1 MAKDL
6 NLHQGATVSK
16 KQDRRIQKGS
26 VMTGGTLFVECL
38 KTQGV
43 EVIFGLPGN
52 HLDTVYEALYNS
64 QDTIQHYV
72 TRHEGGT
79 AFMADGYARATGDV
93 GVCMT
98 VPGPGSNN
106 ASIGICEAYTA
117 CSPVLW
123 ITGQNA
129 SFLSHKDPRKSFHGL
144 DQGAAFAPM
153 TKHIEIVHRS
163 DQIPDAVNRAFRELR
178 SGRPGPVLMELA
190 TDALQSDIDL
200 PIPKRNN
207 GIQTQASDEDIDAAV
222 ALIKAA
228 ERPLIVSGSGVNHSR
243 ATKEILDLAQ
253 LLNSPVAMTGM
264 GKGSIHEDS
273 PFSIGLLRDGVAQAA
288 MKASDLLIAVGTRF
302 TYRDTGN
309 WSLRIPQPLIHIE
322 ADTDEIHK
330 EYPATVGIGANP
342 KLVLQQLNGV
352 LHDEKLGGGWG
363 DGLKQLH
370 NEFTSIE
377 PPRILREMRDVMPR
391 DAILSVDVNIT
402 GYGALSHFPIYE
414 SGSYIFSGIS
424 VAMGIG
430 LTAGIGAQVAYP
442 KKRVVALCG
451 DGGFLMTSPDL
462 ATAVMYDLPI
472 VTLVMNDNQYTSIER
487 GQLRRFGK
495 RIGVELV
502 NPDFVK
508 FAESFGAIGLRVED
522 PEDFRPTLEKALSLE
537 KPVLVE
543 VIK

>member
-1 MAKDL
+1 
-6 NLHQGATVSK
+6 
-16 KQDRRIQKGS
+16 
-26 VMTGGTLFVECL
+26 MTGGSIFVECL
-38 KTQGV
+38 KAQGV

-52 HLDTVYEALYNS
+52 HLDTVYEALYDN
-64 QDTIQHYV
+64 QDSIQHYV

-79 AFMADGYARATGDV
+79 AFMADGYARTTGDV

-123 ITGQNA
+123 ITGQNP
-129 SFLSHKDPRKSFHGL
+129 SYLSQKDPRKSFHGL
-144 DQGAAFAPM
+144 DQEAAFAPM
-153 TKHIEIVHRS
+153 TKHIEIVRRIE
-163 DQIPDAVNRAFRELR
+163 QIPDAVNRSFHELR

-190 TDALQSDIDL
+190 TDALQAEADL
-200 PIPKRNN
+200 PIPPRND
-207 GIQTQASDEDIDAAV
+207 GIQTMASQEDIDATV
-222 ALIKAA
+222 SLISAS
-228 ERPLIVSGSGVNHSR
+228 ERPLIISGNGINHTR
-243 ATKEILDLAQ
+243 ATEELLEFAHLLD
-253 LLNSPVAMTGM
+253 SPVAMTGM
-264 GKGSIHEDS
+264 GKGSIPEDS
-273 PFSIGLLRDGVAQAA
+273 PYSIGLFRDGVSQAA
-288 MKASDLLIAVGTRF
+288 MKAADLIIAIGTRF
-302 TYRDTGN
+302 TYRDTAS
-309 WSLRIPQPLIHIE
+309 WSLKIPQQLIHIE
-322 ADTDEIHK
+322 ADVNEIHK
-330 EYPATVGIGANP
+330 EYPATVGISANP
-342 KLVLQQLNGV
+342 KLVLQQLNAALEG
-352 LHDEKLGGGWG
+352 EKLKCGWG
-363 DGLKQLH
+363 AGLQQLRNH
-370 NEFTSIE
+370 FTSIE
-377 PPRILREMRDVMPR
+377 PPRVLKEMRDVMPR

-402 GYGALSHFPIYE
+402 GYGALSHFPTYS

-430 LTAGIGAQVAYP
+430 LTGAIGAQVAYP
-442 KKRVVALCG
+442 DRKVVALSG

-522 PEDFRPTLEKALSLE
+522 MDDFRPMLEKALTLN
-537 KPVLVE
+537 KPVVIE

>member
-1 MAKDL
+1 
-6 NLHQGATVSK
+6 
-16 KQDRRIQKGS
+16 
-26 VMTGGTLFVECL
+26 MTGGAIFVECL

-52 HLDTVYEALYNS
+52 HLDTVYEALYNN
-64 QDTIQHYV
+64 QDSIRHYV
-72 TRHEGGT
+72 TRHEGGA

-106 ASIGICEAYTA
+106 AAIGICEAYTA
-117 CSPVLW
+117 CSSVLL
-123 ITGQNA
+123 ITGQNPSYLA
-129 SFLSHKDPRKSFHGL
+129 QKDPRKSFHGL
-144 DQGAAFAPM
+144 DQQAAFAPM
-153 TKHIEIVHRS
+153 TKHIEIVHRV
-163 DQIPDAVNRAFRELR
+163 DQIPDAVNRAFSALR

-190 TDALQSDIDL
+190 TDALQADADL
-200 PIPKRNN
+200 PIPSRNN
-207 GIQTQASDEDIDAAV
+207 GVQTMANSEDIDAAM
-222 ALIKAA
+222 ALISSS
-228 ERPLIVSGSGVNHSR
+228 ERPLIISGGGINHTR
-243 ATKEILDLAQ
+243 ATEELLEFAHLLDA
-253 LLNSPVAMTGM
+253 PVAMTGM
-264 GKGSIHEDS
+264 GKGSVPEDS
-273 PFSIGLLRDGVAQAA
+273 PYSIGLFRDGVAQAA
-288 MKASDLLIAVGTRF
+288 MNASDLIIAIGTRF

-309 WSLRIPQPLIHIE
+309 WSLQIPQPLIHIE
-322 ADTDEIHK
+322 ADVSEIHK

-342 KLVLQQLNGV
+342 KLVLQQLNDALGG
-352 LHDEKLGGGWG
+352 EKLTCGWG
-363 DGLKQLH
+363 EDLQQLRSQ
-370 NEFTSIE
+370 FTSIE
-377 PPRILREMRDVMPR
+377 PPRILKEMRDVMPR

-402 GYGALSHFPIYE
+402 GYGALPHFPTY
-414 SGSYIFSGIS
+414 SAGSFIFSGIS

-430 LTAGIGAQVAYP
+430 LTAAIGAQVAYP
-442 KKRVVALCG
+442 DRKVVALSG

-502 NPDFVK
+502 NPDFVQ

-522 PEDFRPTLEKALSLE
+522 MDDFRPTLEKALALD
-537 KPVLVE
+537 KPVVVE